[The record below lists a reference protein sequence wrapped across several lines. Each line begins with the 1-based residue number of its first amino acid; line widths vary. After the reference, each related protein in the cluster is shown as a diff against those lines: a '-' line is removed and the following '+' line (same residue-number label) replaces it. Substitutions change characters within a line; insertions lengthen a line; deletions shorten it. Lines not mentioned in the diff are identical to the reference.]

1 MGCRPPL
8 TLSIRG
14 GIDRYRNS
22 YRGRVVE
29 KVLLKQM
36 GADDLLR
43 RQLDEQLCLNLSA
56 THVFVHI
63 SCST

>member
-1 MGCRPPL
+1 M
-8 TLSIRG
+8 
-14 GIDRYRNS
+14 
-22 YRGRVVE
+22 E